1 MAQTFEGAQPQVIR
15 GK

>member
-1 MAQTFEGAQPQVIR
+1 MAQTFEGAQPQVLR